1 MRAAVVLASVL
12 AIGAGCSNGGTGG
25 AETPPNSSPR
35 VAVGGADELGR
46 ASASTAPDPVAAA
59 IAFVASTDNLMAHS
73 SIGRAEIFRK
83 LVVPDQVSA
92 NAHAFEQVAESMAAT
107 LEVPLMRL
115 TWVEAP
121 LTATLVEA
129 TDGVATVDVWTV
141 SVLGAPDSG
150 PPQQVWRTVT
160 VVLDLVDGRWL
171 VADSSADSG
180 PTPVSSDL
188 ALPAGFDGFAEVAG
202 WSAVVQGVG
211 L

>member
-1 MRAAVVLASVL
+1 MRTAVVLALVL
-12 AIGAGCSNGGTGG
+12 AVCAGCSDGGG
-25 AETPPNSSPR
+25 AVEVPPGSIP
-35 VAVGGADELGR
+35 GGAMRGSEKSDG
-46 ASASTAPDPVAAA
+46 SPTPTAPDPVTAAV
-59 IAFVASTDNLMAHS
+59 AFVASTDSLMAHS

-83 LVVPDQVSA
+83 LFVPHQVSA
-92 NAHAFEQVAESMAAT
+92 NARAFEQVAESMAAT
-107 LEVPLMRL
+107 LEVPVMRL

-121 LTATLVEA
+121 LTATLVDA
-129 TDGVATVDVWTV
+129 TDDDAIVDVWTV

-180 PTPVSSDL
+180 PTPVTSDL
-188 ALPAGFDGFAEVAG
+188 ALPADFDGFAEVAG

>member
-1 MRAAVVLASVL
+1 MRVAVVLASVL
-12 AIGAGCSNGGTGG
+12 AVCAGCSTGG
-25 AETPPNSSPR
+25 
-35 VAVGGADELGR
+35 GGASEPPPDSAPSATVGR
-46 ASASTAPDPVAAA
+46 SEQPGDSPGSTAPDPVRAAV
-59 IAFVASTDNLMAHS
+59 AFVAATDNLMAHS

-83 LVVPDQVSA
+83 LVVPDQVAA
-92 NAHAFEQVAESMAAT
+92 NAQAFEQVAESMATT
-107 LEVPLMRL
+107 LEVPVIRL

-129 TDGVATVDVWTV
+129 AGDTATVDVWTV
-141 SVLGAPDSG
+141 AVLGAPDSG

-160 VVLDLVDGRWL
+160 VVLDLVEGQWL

-180 PTPVSSDL
+180 PTPVTSDL
-188 ALPAGFDGFAEVAG
+188 ALPAAFDAFAEVAS